1 MREGGGGWRGG
12 SSGGRRWEGRWQQG
26 RRPPLSQIQWEGR
39 RQQRCAVAGYR
50 PPPPPG
56 FGGGTLVDISPFL
69 VFLVFLNVLVSL
81 DWSG

>member
-26 RRPPLSQIQWEGR
+26 RRLLTKSREEAATDVGSSID
-39 RQQRCAVAGYR
+39 
-50 PPPPPG
+50 PG